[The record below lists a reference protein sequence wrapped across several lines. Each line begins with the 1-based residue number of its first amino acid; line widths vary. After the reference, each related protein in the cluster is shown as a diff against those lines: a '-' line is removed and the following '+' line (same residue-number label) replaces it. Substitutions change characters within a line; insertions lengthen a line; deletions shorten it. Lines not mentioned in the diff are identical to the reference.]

1 MSKKFKKHVFVCENV
16 RDSSSKKSCG
26 KIGAQIRVSLKKEI
40 RHRKL
45 SNRIRINK
53 SGCLGKCDQGA
64 CVVVYPQSKWYF
76 NTKLEECYKITNQLV
91 SD

>member
-1 MSKKFKKHVFVCENV
+1 MYRKHVFVCENI

-40 RHRKL
+40 RHRNL

-53 SGCLGKCDQGA
+53 SGSLGKCNQGA
-64 CVVVYPQSKWYF
+64 CVVVYPKSKWYF
-76 NTKLEECYKITNQLV
+76 NTKL
-91 SD
+91 